1 MVKSNILYE
10 IFTAV
15 TAFVDP
21 SLNVHERI
29 HRITEIVSSFNCN
42 VYILSLDSIFKIYQ
56 DLHISEVST
65 LSLYENPSLS
75 ITLRVIKDDLEE
87 SWLHLRKSSIPNSGF
102 GVFAAQPFRKNEFI
116 TCYLGELTDD

>member
-1 MVKSNILYE
+1 MVESNILYE

-29 HRITEIVSSFNCN
+29 HRITEIVSSFKRN
-42 VYILSLDSIFKIYQ
+42 VYISSLDSIFKIYQ

-65 LSLYENPSLS
+65 LLLYENINFVL
-75 ITLRVIKDDLEE
+75 IN
-87 SWLHLRKSSIPNSGF
+87 KS
-102 GVFAAQPFRKNEFI
+102 AWK
-116 TCYLGELTDD
+116 

>member
-1 MVKSNILYE
+1 MVESNILYE

-29 HRITEIVSSFNCN
+29 HRITEIVSSFIRN
-42 VYILSLDSIFKIYQ
+42 VYISSLDSIFKINQ

-65 LSLYENPSLS
+65 LIRPYPLCYVL
-75 ITLRVIKDDLEE
+75 LRMI
-87 SWLHLRKSSIPNSGF
+87 
-102 GVFAAQPFRKNEFI
+102 
-116 TCYLGELTDD
+116 

>member
-1 MVKSNILYE
+1 MVESNILYE

-15 TAFVDP
+15 TAVDP

-42 VYILSLDSIFKIYQ
+42 VYISLLDSIFKIYQ
-56 DLHISEVST
+56 DLRISQVST

-75 ITLRVIKDDLEE
+75 ITLRVIKDD
-87 SWLHLRKSSIPNSGF
+87 
-102 GVFAAQPFRKNEFI
+102 PFHF
-116 TCYLGELTDD
+116 